1 MSRMK
6 NRFET
11 LKIFCS
17 LAETLQF
24 KETANRLAVSPPVVT
39 RTIAELEDYLG
50 EPLFQRN
57 TRQVRLNDFGEQFLP
72 EAQALLAANAYLFL
86 ENNAKKMT

>member
-1 MSRMK
+1 MK
-6 NRFET
+6 NRFES

-24 KETANRLAVSPPVVT
+24 KEPGTRLAVSPPVIT
-39 RTIAELEDYLG
+39 RIIADLEDYLG

-57 TRQVRLNDFGEQFLP
+57 TRQARLTDFGEQFLP
-72 EAQALLAANAYLFL
+72 EAQALLAQSERLIYIQ
-86 ENNAKKMT
+86 KTTSRK

>member
-57 TRQVRLNDFGEQFLP
+57 TRQVRLTDFGEQFLP
-72 EAQALLAANAYLFL
+72 EAQALLAANAYLFP